1 MRLFATDTIN
11 SKNYEAEVSL
21 ELPNTYGAPF
31 FFKVFQACSPKS
43 PTDKPTRPLKVETE
57 GANFSKY
64 HYSTKSYPTNHLEED
79 TLFTE
84 YPFVPS
90 SSGFIRTTVCGE
102 KAQISWKSTGEEDV
116 FLLKDFHG
124 NEATFNLR
132 TWKIKEIL
140 TQEQIEHSDNINEVQ
155 DKLREYVRYNGFDSQ
170 DPNLLDMLDTLC
182 KLHQHP

>member
-1 MRLFATDTIN
+1 M
-11 SKNYEAEVSL
+11 
-21 ELPNTYGAPF
+21 
-31 FFKVFQACSPKS
+31 
-43 PTDKPTRPLKVETE
+43 
-57 GANFSKY
+57 
-64 HYSTKSYPTNHLEED
+64 
-79 TLFTE
+79 
-84 YPFVPS
+84 
-90 SSGFIRTTVCGE
+90 RTTVCGE
-102 KAQISWKSTGEEDV
+102 KAQISWKSTGKEGV

-155 DKLREYVRYNGFDSQ
+155 DKLREYVRYNGFSSQ

>member
-31 FFKVFQACSPKS
+31 FFKVFQACPPKS
-43 PTDKPTRPLKVETE
+43 STSPLKVETE
-57 GANFSKY
+57 GANLSKY
-64 HYSTKSYPTNHLEED
+64 HHSTKSYLTNHLEEG

-90 SSGFIRTTVCGE
+90 SSGFMRTTVCGE
-102 KAQISWKSTGEEDV
+102 KAQISWKSTGKEGV
-116 FLLKDFHG
+116 FILKDFHG

-155 DKLREYVRYNGFDSQ
+155 DKLREYVRYNGFSSQ